1 MPEFRL
7 DQIANYLLKLNMNID
22 TIYTIDEDCIFL
34 KIHMKEIADFFM
46 LYISSR
52 YTIYKSSEYNCV
64 EIKYIDL
71 TETEEVAEDF
81 ANINNEDDIEE
92 DYDTIDNEDNNIES
106 IVRSYNK
113 QLEVKDYKKF
123 NEFKEIV
130 RLVKRLRYCVSN
142 QTLKI
147 GVMYNNLIC
156 GIKKDNSLDTY
167 EFLKDSNSLRELYV
181 FIDIDSFFKEEITNK
196 FIDLSKTIKNGIYTL
211 LKNNKNK
218 NRRKMDIVFN
228 KYKSSVIQND
238 LITETCE
245 KLKTE
250 QDNLYVLLLKNI
262 KSQETIKQDMLKK
275 EAYYNNKN
283 TVTADID
290 SSRFLGICNKKLKK
304 LQGIETQI
312 RKSHLAC
319 KSKYENSILV
329 LDKIYFENIVM
340 FNSIINNLT
349 ELSNLK

>member
-349 ELSNLK
+349 ELTNLK

>member
-92 DYDTIDNEDNNIES
+92 HYDTIDNEDNNIES

-349 ELSNLK
+349 ELTNLK

>member
-7 DQIANYLLKLNMNID
+7 EQIANYLLKLNMSID
-22 TIYTIDEDCIFL
+22 TIYTIDQDCVFL

-52 YTIYKSSEYNCV
+52 YTIHKSSQYNCV

-71 TETEEVAEDF
+71 SETEEVAEDF
-81 ANINNEDDIEE
+81 ANINNADDIEE

-123 NEFKEIV
+123 NDLKEIV

-167 EFLKDSNSLRELYV
+167 EFTKDPNSLRELYV
-181 FIDIDSFFKEEITNK
+181 FIDIDSFFKEEITDK
-196 FIDLSKTIKNGIYTL
+196 FIDLSKIIKNGIYTL

-228 KYKSSVIQND
+228 KYKSSLVQND

-262 KSQETIKQDMLKK
+262 KSQETIKQDILKK

-290 SSRFLGICNKKLKK
+290 SSRFVGICNKKLKK
-304 LQGIETQI
+304 LQGIEAQI

-319 KSKYENSILV
+319 KNKYENSILV
-329 LDKIYFENIVM
+329 LDKIYFENIIM
-340 FNSIINNLT
+340 FNSVIKNLS
-349 ELSNLK
+349 ELTNLK